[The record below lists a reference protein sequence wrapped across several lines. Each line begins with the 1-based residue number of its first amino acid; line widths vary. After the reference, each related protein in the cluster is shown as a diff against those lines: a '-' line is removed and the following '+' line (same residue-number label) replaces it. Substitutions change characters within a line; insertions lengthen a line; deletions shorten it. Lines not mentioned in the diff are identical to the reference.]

1 MCCGLCLFLLYWIV
15 RIWMLTT
22 RGQMPED
29 SVAFSTSDPAS
40 FLVLGLLSRPT
51 DAPRN
56 WNTGSLSPSV
66 DSRQTEAMQ
75 EKMLSNQGSA
85 GRGETGQRLRRCA
98 RSSIREHN
106 GRGVSSVHH

>member
-40 FLVLGLLSRPT
+40 FLVLGLTAL
-51 DAPRN
+51 A
-56 WNTGSLSPSV
+56 LLL
-66 DSRQTEAMQ
+66 A
-75 EKMLSNQGSA
+75 
-85 GRGETGQRLRRCA
+85 
-98 RSSIREHN
+98 I
-106 GRGVSSVHH
+106 